1 MLQENNWTLF
11 LKNIP
16 QEIQNQCLQE
26 WKKAVPSAKEAVL
39 EWKIGYGY
47 REIQEQLQ
55 LNLSVKINPAQALQD
70 TNLSFLEVLSLFF
83 EKSTAEDLEKINPKL
98 EELLQNTAFE
108 LSVLPTLYLDSQV
121 AVSHLILRA
130 KLNA

>member
-1 MLQENNWTLF
+1 MLQENNWTRF
-11 LKNIP
+11 LKNIS

-26 WKKAVPSAKEAVL
+26 WKKAVPSAKESVL

-83 EKSTAEDLEKINPKL
+83 EKSTAEDLENIYPKL
-98 EELLQNTAFE
+98 EELLQNTDFE